1 MPEGSGGKQGGLA
14 AWREERQHKSRK
26 AVLIAAYH
34 LFAVRGFQNT
44 SMVDI
49 AKAAPASTAT
59 IYKHFASK
67 ELLLAG
73 VVEDMFEEEPNVPVD
88 LKRGRSEQAYAFFSS
103 MVMADARQVMR
114 DLADQ
119 DYAGPAMP
127 VLEDWLK
134 VTNLQ
139 ADHIG

>member
-1 MPEGSGGKQGGLA
+1 MPKGSGEKQRGLA
-14 AWREERQHKSRK
+14 AWREERQHQSRK
-26 AVLIAAYH
+26 AVLVAAYH
-34 LFAVRGFQNT
+34 LFAVRGFQRT

-73 VVEDMFEEEPNVPVD
+73 VVEDMFEDKPDVPVD
-88 LKRGRSEQAYAFFSS
+88 LKRERNGQAHAFLSS

-114 DLADQ
+114 DLVDQ
-119 DYAGPAMP
+119 DYQGPAMP
-127 VLEDWLK
+127 VLEDWLE
-134 VTNLQ
+134 VAGSRELPRT
-139 ADHIG
+139 